1 MFSVGKEVKDLIY
14 TVFKYH
20 MNFRE
25 VAQDCLQDLKADL
38 YGILK
43 AKEHGYCSEK
53 VKNVY
58 KDVFNKE

>member
-14 TVFKYH
+14 KVFKYH